1 MVPHA
6 LVNSG
11 IVHPTAVLICPFVA
25 ATTGANSGF
34 GDLQWKSPFDPCPAT
49 LAPLSLINLQVAV
62 GGQNI
67 LYSTL
72 NMTCENFL
80 QQVNLAEHLT
90 SSDFGVSNGLIN
102 QGHWEASKWYFVNV
116 ERGNIADKIGRA
128 HV

>member
-34 GDLQWKSPFDPCPAT
+34 GDLQWKSPFDTCQAT
-49 LAPLSLINLQVAV
+49 LAPLSLTNLQVAV

-67 LYSTL
+67 LNSTL
-72 NMTCENFL
+72 NMTYESFL
-80 QQVNLAEHLT
+80 QQENLAEQLT
-90 SSDFGVSNGLIN
+90 SSGSI
-102 QGHWEASKWYFVNV
+102 S
-116 ERGNIADKIGRA
+116 
-128 HV
+128 